1 MNLLKWIFINDFNKL
16 NIFLLVIL
24 IICIIY
30 IFDENVFIWLCI
42 KLGFN
47 KGEKIL
53 KRFEFKLNMGKLW
66 FYFYL
71 LIFFNIFELK
81 Y

>member
-1 MNLLKWIFINDFNKL
+1 MNLLKWIFINDYKKL

-66 FYFYL
+66 F
-71 LIFFNIFELK
+71 
-81 Y
+81 